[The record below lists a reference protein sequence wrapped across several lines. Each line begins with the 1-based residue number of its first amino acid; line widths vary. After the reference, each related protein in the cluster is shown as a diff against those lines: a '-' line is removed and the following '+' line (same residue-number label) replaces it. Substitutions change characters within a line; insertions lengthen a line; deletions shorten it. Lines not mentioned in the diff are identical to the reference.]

1 MQGPLNLKNKLQSS
15 PLVSI
20 SKASTPIRHR
30 VMSNNNA
37 NSTPINP
44 NKLES
49 K

>member
-15 PLVSI
+15 PLVSV

-30 VMSNNNA
+30 VLSNQV
-37 NSTPINP
+37 NSTPVNL